1 MIYGKVAEAFCNWT
15 GGWMDVSAG
24 LNATVIFLRII
35 IFTCS
40 LHIMSEIMST
50 FAEHKTK
57 FLAIK
62 VKSMEL
68 KISLYIN
75 YARNHPVLV

>member
-1 MIYGKVAEAFCNWT
+1 
-15 GGWMDVSAG
+15 
-24 LNATVIFLRII
+24 
-35 IFTCS
+35 
-40 LHIMSEIMST
+40 MST

-68 KISLYIN
+68 KISLYN
-75 YARNHPVLV
+75 YARNHPVLF